1 MKSLEKLKEES
12 DKAKEAAE
20 SKLAAVEVAKAE
32 ALAQNAKLQEEVTK
46 AHAAA
51 DEERGSLSHK
61 HVRHCPW
68 GNARERLLVHCKRPA
83 TRLPGRSPSFGHNIG
98 DASSS
103 YWLPRSAMHR
113 FATALCSTHL
123 TRCVCDVPAPV
134 RMPPRCG
141 NAPRHTT
148 SVLVPKGGGA
158 GGERNR
164 IHATFGARAKPAGP
178 GSGGHRK
185 GATGCWA
192 CVWHIRICGY
202 SVLFPPSL
210 PLPPSPHPWCAGN
223 SGVRV
228 CFCATCSGG
237 GLLFPHLCLYPWRIQ
252 ARARSATVNELVEQV
267 RKSTLQVGD
276 LQEKVASFH
285 YSGLE
290 SRELA
295 VKASEE
301 RTQDQHSRANRL
313 QEAAEEE
320 RLKLQGLFAKV
331 WLLLLNARLCLALRS
346 TAHARRF
353 FLVPAHVLS
362 VGSHYSVFSDHATRR
377 PCGVIRG
384 CVSGRMSF

>member
-1 MKSLEKLKEES
+1 
-12 DKAKEAAE
+12 
-20 SKLAAVEVAKAE
+20 
-32 ALAQNAKLQEEVTK
+32 
-46 AHAAA
+46 
-51 DEERGSLSHK
+51 
-61 HVRHCPW
+61 
-68 GNARERLLVHCKRPA
+68 
-83 TRLPGRSPSFGHNIG
+83 
-98 DASSS
+98 
-103 YWLPRSAMHR
+103 
-113 FATALCSTHL
+113 
-123 TRCVCDVPAPV
+123 
-134 RMPPRCG
+134 
-141 NAPRHTT
+141 
-148 SVLVPKGGGA
+148 
-158 GGERNR
+158 
-164 IHATFGARAKPAGP
+164 
-178 GSGGHRK
+178 
-185 GATGCWA
+185 
-192 CVWHIRICGY
+192 
-202 SVLFPPSL
+202 
-210 PLPPSPHPWCAGN
+210 
-223 SGVRV
+223 
-228 CFCATCSGG
+228 
-237 GLLFPHLCLYPWRIQ
+237 LYPWRIQ

-285 YSGLE
+285 CSGLE